1 MLKTLQA
8 LFRPRSPEE
17 DMAREL
23 FEARKALLE
32 ALSGQEYAAAMV
44 EYHQTRIKRLQASLQ
59 EVSHDNA

>member
-1 MLKTLQA
+1 MRKMIQT

-32 ALSGQEYAAAMV
+32 ALSGQEYAQAMV
-44 EYHQTRIKRLQASLQ
+44 SYHQARIKRLQASLQ
-59 EVSHDNA
+59 EVPHDKP

>member
-17 DMAREL
+17 DMAKEL

-32 ALSGQEYAAAMV
+32 ALSGQEYAQAMV
-44 EYHQTRIKRLQASLQ
+44 SYHRARITRLQASLQ
-59 EVSHDNA
+59 EVDA

>member
-1 MLKTLQA
+1 MRKMIQT

-32 ALSGQEYAAAMV
+32 ALTGREYAAAMV

-59 EVSHDNA
+59 EGDA

>member
-1 MLKTLQA
+1 MRKMIQT

-32 ALSGQEYAAAMV
+32 ALTGQEYAQAMV

-59 EVSHDNA
+59 EGDA